1 MIGRMK
7 IYLKDSEYKK
17 HKSTEKLHEI
27 QYRFDI
33 LRLKTVI
40 KRTFFGKKYRFMQE
54 MKLKLAK

>member
-27 QYRFDI
+27 QYRTKNAES
-33 LRLKTVI
+33 RQYT
-40 KRTFFGKKYRFMQE
+40 
-54 MKLKLAK
+54 